1 MKRCL
6 VCNAESFH
14 LDFCSQ
20 ECQNQH
26 SQLMEEIADQYIDD
40 EFNYFED
47 LTEEEECEL
56 LSDYTKQED
65 E

>member
-20 ECQNQH
+20 ECQNEF
-26 SQLMEEIADQYIDD
+26 SILMEEIH
-40 EFNYFED
+40 ED
-47 LTEEEECEL
+47 NQLTEEQECEL
-56 LSDYTKQED
+56 LSDYVKE
-65 E
+65 EEE

>member
-20 ECQNQH
+20 ECEAEY
-26 SQLMEEIADQYIDD
+26 SDLMDEIDD
-40 EFNYFED
+40 NLNYSED
-47 LTEEEECEL
+47 EECEL
-56 LSDYTKQED
+56 LSDYTKTEGED
-65 E
+65 

>member
-20 ECQNQH
+20 ECKDEYN
-26 SQLMEEIADQYIDD
+26 QLMDEMAD
-40 EFNYFED
+40 N
-47 LTEEEECEL
+47 LTEEQECEL
-56 LSDYTKQED
+56 LSDYTTSE